1 MLTKASAKFIKS
13 LQLKKYRNIEQL
25 FVVEGVKS
33 VDEVI
38 NSAFEIKTIVAEE
51 SFIQDRDL
59 SGIEVIKA
67 TRKELAQLGS
77 FKTNDGALA
86 VVYQQ
91 TSISPIFSDD
101 LFIALDG
108 INDPGNLGTIIRIAD
123 WYGISKIIATK
134 DTVEV
139 YNPKVIAASK
149 GSFCRVSVYYQDL
162 KAALADS
169 KLTKYG
175 AFMSGENVHDQKF
188 NQHGIIVM
196 GNEANGISPE
206 IEELID
212 FKITI
217 PKYGGAESLN
227 VAMAT
232 AIICDNFKRQL
243 H

>member
-38 NSAFEIKTIVAEE
+38 SSTFKIKTIVAEE
-51 SFIQDRDL
+51 SFVQDRDL

-67 TRKELAQLGS
+67 SRKELAQLGS
-77 FKTNDGALA
+77 FKTNDGAVA
-86 VVYQQ
+86 VVHQKSNQ
-91 TSISPIFSDD
+91 SLTLTEG

-108 INDPGNLGTIIRIAD
+108 VNDPGNLGTIIRIAD
-123 WYGISKIIATK
+123 WYGIDKIVASK

-149 GSFCRVSVYYQDL
+149 GSFCRVNVYYHDL
-162 KAALADS
+162 LPTLSES

-175 AFMSGENVHDQKF
+175 AFMSGENIHSQKF

-196 GNEANGISPE
+196 GNEANGISPAV
-206 IEELID
+206 EELID
-212 FKITI
+212 VKITI
-217 PKYGGAESLN
+217 PKYGAAESLN

>member
-38 NSAFEIKTIVAEE
+38 SSTFKIKTVVAEE
-51 SFIQDRDL
+51 SFVQDRDL

-67 TRKELAQLGS
+67 SRKELAQLGS
-77 FKTNDGALA
+77 FKTNDGAVA
-86 VVYQQ
+86 VVHQKSNKSL
-91 TSISPIFSDD
+91 T
-101 LFIALDG
+101 LTEGMFIALDG
-108 INDPGNLGTIIRIAD
+108 VNDPGNLGTIIRIAD
-123 WYGISKIIATK
+123 WYGIDNILASK

-139 YNPKVIAASK
+139 YNPKVIAASM
-149 GSFCRVSVYYQDL
+149 GSFCRVNVYYHDL
-162 KAALADS
+162 LTTLSES

-175 AFMSGENVHDQKF
+175 AFMSGENIHSQKL

-206 IEELID
+206 VEELID
-212 FKITI
+212 VKITI
-217 PKYGGAESLN
+217 PKYGSAESLN

>member
-38 NSAFEIKTIVAEE
+38 NSAFEIKTIVAED

-67 TRKELAQLGS
+67 TRKVLAQLGS

-86 VVYQQ
+86 VVHQQ
-91 TSISPIFSDD
+91 SNTSLRLTDD

-123 WYGISKIIATK
+123 WYGISKIIASK
-134 DTVEV
+134 DTVDL

-149 GSFCRVSVYYQDL
+149 GSFCRVSMNYQDL
-162 KAALADS
+162 KTALTDS

-175 AFMSGENVHDQKF
+175 AFMTGTNVHDQKF
-188 NQHGIIVM
+188 SQSGIIVM

-206 IEELID
+206 IEGLID
-212 FKITI
+212 VKITI
-217 PKYGGAESLN
+217 PKFGGAESLN